1 MKAIIPVAGHGT
13 RLEPHTLKLQK
24 CLLPVGGK
32 PVLEHL
38 LDRIIKVGV
47 TDVTLVIG
55 HLGEQVK
62 DFCSSYNNANFTFV
76 EQNDRLGLGHA
87 VYQGLDDSDESVL
100 IVLGDAILE
109 LDYEILLK
117 SQHSTIG
124 VSPVPDPE
132 RFGIVEIKNNR
143 ITKFWEKPENP
154 PGNLAISG
162 IYYISSQM
170 ELMQGIEY
178 LIENNIRT
186 KNEYQLTDAFTVML
200 DNSHIFKAL
209 KIDACLDCGIPETM
223 LSTNKILLERK
234 GDNSIHSS
242 AIINDSNLK
251 NCTISENCL
260 VNNSQLE
267 NVIVLRGGE
276 VINQKIKNTIIG
288 FDEIFNLAH
297 TEELE
302 L

>member
-1 MKAIIPVAGHGT
+1 
-13 RLEPHTLKLQK
+13 
-24 CLLPVGGK
+24 
-32 PVLEHL
+32 
-38 LDRIIKVGV
+38 
-47 TDVTLVIG
+47 
-55 HLGEQVK
+55 
-62 DFCSSYNNANFTFV
+62 
-76 EQNDRLGLGHA
+76 
-87 VYQGLDDSDESVL
+87 
-100 IVLGDAILE
+100 
-109 LDYEILLK
+109 
-117 SQHSTIG
+117 
-124 VSPVPDPE
+124 
-132 RFGIVEIKNNR
+132 
-143 ITKFWEKPENP
+143 
-154 PGNLAISG
+154 
-162 IYYISSQM
+162 
-170 ELMQGIEY
+170 
-178 LIENNIRT
+178 
-186 KNEYQLTDAFTVML
+186 ML

-260 VNNSQLE
+260 INNSQLE

-288 FDEIFNLAH
+288 FDEKFNLAH